1 MLNAKYDASTHP
13 EKDPNKSLSQMNV
26 CCLFFSERERGRER
40 SDLFC
45 KDFCSDNYIRSICSL
60 QKPVNVV
67 TLARRLVARHSSA
80 NDVSPN
86 RPSVGLLSDPIY
98 SKLPKNWQRQFRI
111 PVRYEIFKVLCFSLL
126 CHIHH
131 SDQCDQKKSPNVYKS
146 CPKMI

>member
-26 CCLFFSERERGRER
+26 CCLFLSERERGRER

-67 TLARRLVARHSSA
+67 VVVVVVVVFVYVVAVTVVVFVYVLVYLRRRRRRLQSLISKGLFSFVACL
-80 NDVSPN
+80 
-86 RPSVGLLSDPIY
+86 G
-98 SKLPKNWQRQFRI
+98 I
-111 PVRYEIFKVLCFSLL
+111 PFSLT
-126 CHIHH
+126 
-131 SDQCDQKKSPNVYKS
+131 SPILS
-146 CPKMI
+146 SLSLSS